1 MYSTLVSVALF
12 SALAIQGAL
21 ADFTVVT
28 PSEITQCDSVQLKW
42 DSTGAKTYDVAFV
55 SPEDPCGTTIQD
67 FGDDHTVNHITV
79 KPAVAA
85 GTKVMISVI
94 DSDGQEGWSGEI
106 TVKAGNDTSCLP
118 GAASSAA
125 ASTKA
130 SSTAA
135 TETATS
141 AATSGTTLTVPDGA
155 INPEADPTGTSANS
169 VPSGNGGAT
178 AVGAANQGILGDT
191 NGAFASVKFS
201 ASALL
206 VTVLG
211 AVAAVA
217 L

>member
-1 MYSTLVSVALF
+1 MYSTLLSVALF

-21 ADFTVVT
+21 ADFTVDT
-28 PSEITQCDSVQLKW
+28 PSEITACDSIQLTW

-55 SPEDPCGTTIQD
+55 SPEDPCGTTLQD
-67 FGDDHTVNHITV
+67 FGDDHTTNHITV
-79 KPAVAA
+79 KPALAA

-94 DSDGQEGWSGEI
+94 DSDGSEGWSGEI

-125 ASTKA
+125 
-130 SSTAA
+130 SSTQGSTSAA
-135 TETATS
+135 SETATS
-141 AATSGTTLTVPDGA
+141 NTASGTTLTVAGA
-155 INPEADPTGTSANS
+155 VNPEADPTGTSATS

-178 AVGAANQGILGDT
+178 AVGAANEGILGS
-191 NGAFASVKFS
+191 NGALASVKFS
-201 ASALL
+201 ASALF